1 MSIQIARVR
10 SIPVRLHF
18 TLLIAFVLI
27 VWTLAT
33 GFMPLYFP
41 GLEAT
46 QYWIMGGAGAIVLF
60 FSIFM
65 HELMHSIVAQRY
77 GIKVR
82 QIILFIFGGVSE
94 IPEEARDFRKEFRIA
109 VAGPLM
115 SFAIAGGFAGLWW
128 LIMQSGASPQ
138 FPTVSVLE
146 GVLLYGAII
155 NALVGAFN
163 LIPAF
168 PLDGGRILRA
178 GLVRWKKNYDYATRI
193 AAKVGIGISY
203 GFMALGFFAIISGS
217 FVGGIWILLI
227 GWFLN
232 SGAQSY
238 LSQHEVMSS
247 LSRVHLG
254 DIMNTRVS
262 AVPVT
267 ANVNELM
274 QNYYGRFMKSSFPV
288 VDGGGRLLGMVELKK
303 AMGISENERT
313 VTSAKDIMTPL
324 ERLAVLGPH
333 GRGDDALR
341 EMMRKQGGK
350 IFVCDDQGILLGI
363 ISKTDI
369 LNVASEQQDYYQEV
383 RRRAGERKVRSG
395 RNIPA
400 DSEAA

>member
-1 MSIQIARVR
+1 
-10 SIPVRLHF
+10 
-18 TLLIAFVLI
+18 
-27 VWTLAT
+27 
-33 GFMPLYFP
+33 MPLYFP
-41 GLEAT
+41 GLDAT

-60 FSIFM
+60 FSIFL
-65 HELMHSIVAQRY
+65 HELMHSIVAQKY
-77 GIKVR
+77 GIRVR
-82 QIILFIFGGVSE
+82 QIILFVFGGVSE

-109 VAGPLM
+109 VAGPSM

-128 LIMQSGASPQ
+128 LTVQSGASSQ
-138 FPTVSVLE
+138 FSAASVLE

-178 GLVRWKKNYDYATRI
+178 GLVRWKKNYDDATRV
-193 AAKVGIGISY
+193 AAKVGVGISY

-232 SGAQSY
+232 SGAQAY
-238 LSQHEVMSS
+238 LSQHEIVSS
-247 LSRVHLG
+247 LSRVRLG

-262 AVPVT
+262 AVPET
-267 ANVNELM
+267 ANVNDLM
-274 QNYYGRFMKSSFPV
+274 QDYYGRFMKSSFPV
-288 VDGGGRLLGMVELKK
+288 IDGGGRLLGMVELKK

-313 VTSAKDIMTPL
+313 GTRATDIMAPL
-324 ERLAVLGPH
+324 DRLVVLGPH
-333 GRGDDALR
+333 SRGDDALK
-341 EMMRKQGGK
+341 EMMRKQSGK

-369 LNVASEQQDYYQEV
+369 LNVASEQQDYYKEV
-383 RRRAGERKVRSG
+383 RRTAGERKVGSG
-395 RNIPA
+395 TNIPA